1 MFERVGTIVA
11 VAFILTRF
19 SFFKNMVQRD
29 QLGSRQEVTAI
40 LFFAMF
46 GIAGTYLGF
55 TLHTDTLQF
64 SSAIQGVAEEGA
76 IANSRVIG
84 IVIAGLLG
92 GYRVGLGAGLIAGI
106 HRMTLGGFTGFA
118 CGFSTIIAGFL
129 AGFFYKK
136 KRMLT
141 PSIAFIIVGLAEA
154 MQMGLIVVLSRPL
167 EQAISTVQIIG
178 VPMVLTNGIGAA
190 IFMLIIQSVI
200 DGEKRASASEAEKT
214 LRIANQTIAHFRQ
227 GLTVPSAQ
235 AVCSILHDELQAS
248 AVIMTN
254 RTDVLAFIGNLRGF
268 EAQIDHIDKKETQ
281 DVLSSGDIQ
290 QLKYSH
296 EEGDRHAM
304 IAPLTE
310 QDGIIGTLTVY
321 YNDQQANELAHKELI
336 QGLSKLL
343 SEQLE
348 IGEAERTLQLA
359 KEVEINALQ
368 AQINPHFLFNSM
380 NIIISLIR
388 TNPEEARHLLNELS
402 VYIRKNVTGMSTHT
416 STFKEE
422 LAHVQAYL
430 SIIEARFIDR
440 IDVQYEIDF
449 SVMDTIVPPLI
460 LQPLVENA
468 VQHGFRDKD
477 HACSLTISIVQ
488 RGDDVNVHIRDN
500 GKGMDAIRLQTL
512 LHQHVPSKNGAG
524 IGLYNVNRRLRMHFG
539 DAAHLRI
546 SSTVGNGT
554 IVSFTFKMRKEH
566 DIRVAGGYY

>member
-1 MFERVGTIVA
+1 MLDLLFIMFERVGTIVA

-235 AVCSILHDELQAS
+235 AVC
-248 AVIMTN
+248 
-254 RTDVLAFIGNLRGF
+254 
-268 EAQIDHIDKKETQ
+268 
-281 DVLSSGDIQ
+281 
-290 QLKYSH
+290 
-296 EEGDRHAM
+296 
-304 IAPLTE
+304 
-310 QDGIIGTLTVY
+310 
-321 YNDQQANELAHKELI
+321 
-336 QGLSKLL
+336 
-343 SEQLE
+343 
-348 IGEAERTLQLA
+348 
-359 KEVEINALQ
+359 
-368 AQINPHFLFNSM
+368 
-380 NIIISLIR
+380 
-388 TNPEEARHLLNELS
+388 
-402 VYIRKNVTGMSTHT
+402 
-416 STFKEE
+416 
-422 LAHVQAYL
+422 
-430 SIIEARFIDR
+430 
-440 IDVQYEIDF
+440 
-449 SVMDTIVPPLI
+449 
-460 LQPLVENA
+460 
-468 VQHGFRDKD
+468 
-477 HACSLTISIVQ
+477 
-488 RGDDVNVHIRDN
+488 
-500 GKGMDAIRLQTL
+500 
-512 LHQHVPSKNGAG
+512 
-524 IGLYNVNRRLRMHFG
+524 
-539 DAAHLRI
+539 
-546 SSTVGNGT
+546 
-554 IVSFTFKMRKEH
+554 
-566 DIRVAGGYY
+566 